1 MIVLSRY
8 LEYIIPDS
16 YDGKK
21 VVHFLRGEKKFSC
34 RLVSVLKQIPDGIQL
49 NGSHIRTI
57 DRIKAGDILSVNIP
71 DDKNEIEPT
80 DFPLDIVYEDD
91 DIMVVNKP
99 AGLAVHPTHNHQ
111 GDTLANAAAGYLKNK
126 DKNVSFRAVGRLD
139 KQTSGLVLLAM
150 NKYAAAFLP
159 DKDEKEYLAVAG
171 GYFDSP
177 GTINKRI
184 YRPDPMKSLRAVSDG
199 NIGDEA
205 VTHYT
210 PVSSDGK
217 RTLVCVTLETGR
229 THQIRVHFSSI
240 GAPLAGDEM
249 YSSTD
254 FSINRAA
261 LHCGKLTLIHPVTN
275 EEMTFTAPMPEDMN
289 ALLNNHDSPF
299 VPVKIKI

>member
-1 MIVLSRY
+1 MPE
-8 LEYIIPDS
+8 EYE
-16 YDGKK
+16 GKK
-21 VVHFLRGEKKFSC
+21 AFYFLRGCAGISA
-34 RLVSVLKQIPDGIQL
+34 RALSSLKRVDGGITRGGETL
-49 NGSHIRTI
+49 RTI
-57 DRIKAGDILSVNIP
+57 DRLHAGDIVTVTLPVETETVEPMDINI
-71 DDKNEIEPT
+71 
-80 DFPLDIVYEDD
+80 DIIYEDAD
-91 DIMVVNKP
+91 LLAVNKSP
-99 AGLAVHPTHNHQ
+99 FLAMHPTHNHQ

-126 DKNVSFRAVGRLD
+126 GKNVSFRAVGRLD
-139 KQTSGLVLLAM
+139 KQTSGLVLLDM

-159 DKDEKEYLAVAG
+159 DKYEKEYLAVAG

-275 EEMTFTAPMPEDMN
+275 EKMTFTAPLPEDMN

>member
-1 MIVLSRY
+1 M
-8 LEYIIPDS
+8 EYIIPDT

-34 RLVSVLKQIPDGIQL
+34 RLVSVLKQLPDGIQL
-49 NGSHIRTI
+49 NGGHIRTI
-57 DRIKAGDILSVNIP
+57 DRIKAGDILSINIP

-80 DFPLDIVYEDD
+80 DFPLNIVYEDD
-91 DIMVVNKP
+91 DM
-99 AGLAVHPTHNHQ
+99 
-111 GDTLANAAAGYLKNK
+111 LANAAVGYLKNK
-126 DKNVSFRAVGRLD
+126 GKNISFRAVGRLD

-150 NKYAAAFLP
+150 NRYSAAFLP
-159 DKDEKEYLAVAG
+159 DRYEKEYFAIVKG
-171 GYFDSP
+171 FYDSP
-177 GTINKRI
+177 GTINKKI
-184 YRPDPMKSLRAVSDG
+184 YRPDPMKSLRAASDG
-199 NIGDEA
+199 DIGDEA

-217 RTLVCVTLETGR
+217 RTLVRVTLETGR

-261 LHCGKLTLIHPVTN
+261 LHCEKLTLIHPVTN
-275 EEMTFTAPMPEDMN
+275 EEMTFTAPIPEDM
-289 ALLNNHDSPF
+289 LSLINNPDKPF
-299 VPVKIKI
+299 KSI

>member
-1 MIVLSRY
+1 MRT
-8 LEYIIPDS
+8 LEFSVGQDF
-16 YDGKK
+16 DGKK
-21 VVHFLRGEKKFSC
+21 LYSFLKGSVHLSTK
-34 RLVSVLKQIPDGIQL
+34 LVRSLKRAE
-49 NGSHIRTI
+49 NGLLVNGAHARTI
-57 DRIKAGDILSVNIP
+57 DLLKTGDCVTINIP
-71 DDKNEIEPT
+71 EDEKTAAPGSVMPEV
-80 DFPLDIVYEDD
+80 VYEDSD
-91 DIMVVNKP
+91 VLVVNKP
-99 AGLAVHPTHNHQ
+99 PYMPIHESHNHQ

-126 DKNVSFRAVGRLD
+126 GKNVSFRAVGRLD

-159 DKDEKEYLAVAG
+159 DKYEKEYLAVAG